1 MAISA
6 AAFSVTVPNGVT
18 TMPTAYT
25 ITSTDVTNGISIL
38 PSFFTTAASYGQSGF
53 LPEKLFLYLN
63 TTTAGTSFKAI
74 IKATIAT
81 TDVPNSA
88 PPFPLANAGDVT
100 LNINAVGT
108 YPVFGFTSGR
118 FMQPDGSILIN
129 FSGTLGVTTLYGF
142 VQPYAPLGPRG

>member
-1 MAISA
+1 MAISS
-6 AAFSVTVPNGVT
+6 AAFAVTVPNGLT
-18 TMPTAYT
+18 TPPTAYS
-25 ITSTDVTNGISIL
+25 ITSGDVSAGISIP

-53 LPEKLFLYLN
+53 LPEKLFLFFV
-63 TTTAGTSFKAI
+63 TTTPGTSFKAI

-88 PPFPLANAGDVT
+88 PPFPLANAGDLT
-100 LNINAVGT
+100 LNINANGT
-108 YPVFGFTSGR
+108 YPVFGLTSGR

-129 FSGTLGVTTLYGF
+129 FSGTVGVTTLAGY